1 MRRQLKPVKRG
12 VERSEDEEKVRR
24 RREQMG
30 GGGDERRIDETKG
43 ATDSEQTGQGS
54 VRQGSGATKECTS
67 FNQGCRYQAG
77 SVKWMKCW
85 QLVEVVKQEREEEDE
100 RKKRSRRE
108 RDEERRR
115 GEANRRARAGG
126 ASPDAAGDLQQR

>member
-1 MRRQLKPVKRG
+1 
-12 VERSEDEEKVRR
+12 
-24 RREQMG
+24 
-30 GGGDERRIDETKG
+30 
-43 ATDSEQTGQGS
+43 
-54 VRQGSGATKECTS
+54 
-67 FNQGCRYQAG
+67 
-77 SVKWMKCW
+77 MKCW

-126 ASPDAAGDLQQR
+126 ARPDAVGDLQQRQKCREKSTTNAGYI